1 MSRLEQCGDSH
12 PLQCVPLR
20 KRVFRVCSDGVQL
33 LRTVTKRLCTS
44 AAIAEELDNT
54 DQYLAFREL
63 KTLHQHMEGSKEGE
77 DDLTNEQLSLESL
90 KVRITC
96 KLYIY
101 FDSFVL

>member
-1 MSRLEQCGDSH
+1 M
-12 PLQCVPLR
+12 
-20 KRVFRVCSDGVQL
+20 FRVCSDGVQL
-33 LRTVTKRLCTS
+33 LRTLTKRLCTS

-90 KVRITC
+90 KVMIT
-96 KLYIY
+96 LNYI
-101 FDSFVL
+101 FILTLSFYRTPAICLPFKIPSFFVV